1 MKHTSTL
8 TSQGIKSGE
17 RVAIEI
23 QRIKPSTETLE
34 DIGMREGMRDDLIRA
49 INEPDGFVLV
59 SALPG
64 DGLSTTWRAL
74 LSTADRFM
82 RDFYVIEEQSRR
94 DPEVI
99 NVSSVTYDQSKGE
112 SNLSVMRSVL
122 LREPNVVGFT
132 EIPDAAS
139 VNELCRLANTKSM
152 TTLGRLH
159 ARHAVEAVMRV
170 IIERKPDVTAFAR
183 ALRAVVNQRVLR
195 KLCTAC
201 RQAYQPNPN
210 LVAQLGLPPA
220 RVPVLYTHFQP
231 RQEDLVDAKGNPV
244 EIEPC
249 DNCGGPGYCE
259 RMGIFELL
267 QVDDRFRQA
276 MLDQPTVAKLTAAA
290 QKSGHISL
298 RDEGIVAVAKGITSL
313 EELQRVLKK

>member
-1 MKHTSTL
+1 MSEPAPGYSIDDLPPITFVAGGDSEEVRQANLEAVLPSPGYPTTVILMADAISKRADVVLLDFTANSVSVRYQVDGLWHSMPAMDRTTGDYMLATLKQMANLDWRQRRQRQVGKFTAEYLRVKHTSTL

-139 VNELCRLANTKSM
+139 VNELCRLANTKGM

-159 ARHAVEAVMRV
+159 ARHAKAV
-170 IIERKPDVTAFAR
+170 
-183 ALRAVVNQRVLR
+183 
-195 KLCTAC
+195 
-201 RQAYQPNPN
+201 
-210 LVAQLGLPPA
+210 
-220 RVPVLYTHFQP
+220 
-231 RQEDLVDAKGNPV
+231 
-244 EIEPC
+244 
-249 DNCGGPGYCE
+249 
-259 RMGIFELL
+259 
-267 QVDDRFRQA
+267 
-276 MLDQPTVAKLTAAA
+276 
-290 QKSGHISL
+290 
-298 RDEGIVAVAKGITSL
+298 
-313 EELQRVLKK
+313 